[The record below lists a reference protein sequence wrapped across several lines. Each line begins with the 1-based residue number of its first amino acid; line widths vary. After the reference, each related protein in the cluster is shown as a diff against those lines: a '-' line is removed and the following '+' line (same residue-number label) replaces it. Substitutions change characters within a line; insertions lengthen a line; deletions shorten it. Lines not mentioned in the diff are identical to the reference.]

1 MLLNYNR
8 DKIAVNGVIGL
19 KMTNIEQNNFQKENK
34 DLKQDASIVQSVDRA
49 LTLLSLI
56 SESSTP
62 LLIGDIA
69 EKAKMNRTTT
79 WRLLVTLESRGF
91 IERDPNTKGYQPG
104 YMVSRISRGVDK
116 YGPLIRR
123 ARISM
128 ERLRDETQE
137 TVLLSVP
144 KYNNTLTIDQIDPQ
158 QSIRLVD
165 YVDIILPLHCT
176 SNGKIFL
183 GYLSKNEL
191 ENLLRQPLEQCTP
204 KTITNPEKLRAE
216 LEITRKRG
224 FGIALGE
231 LDESENGISAPIV
244 DEQNNL
250 IAFVS
255 VCGPNFRFTEEKLFT
270 IASTVQATAKEIA
283 QSLKNF

>member
-116 YGPLIRR
+116 YGPL
-123 ARISM
+123 
-128 ERLRDETQE
+128 
-137 TVLLSVP
+137 
-144 KYNNTLTIDQIDPQ
+144 
-158 QSIRLVD
+158 
-165 YVDIILPLHCT
+165 
-176 SNGKIFL
+176 
-183 GYLSKNEL
+183 
-191 ENLLRQPLEQCTP
+191 
-204 KTITNPEKLRAE
+204 
-216 LEITRKRG
+216 
-224 FGIALGE
+224 
-231 LDESENGISAPIV
+231 
-244 DEQNNL
+244 
-250 IAFVS
+250 
-255 VCGPNFRFTEEKLFT
+255 
-270 IASTVQATAKEIA
+270 
-283 QSLKNF
+283 